1 MNITPEQAHKR
12 IVSGTAPADLTVDGN
27 LHISRVRVVLP
38 TIIVVDDGSEFREG
52 RLIDIDEEPIVLLA
66 VVCPSPR

>member
-1 MNITPEQAHKR
+1 
-12 IVSGTAPADLTVDGN
+12 
-27 LHISRVRVVLP
+27 VLP